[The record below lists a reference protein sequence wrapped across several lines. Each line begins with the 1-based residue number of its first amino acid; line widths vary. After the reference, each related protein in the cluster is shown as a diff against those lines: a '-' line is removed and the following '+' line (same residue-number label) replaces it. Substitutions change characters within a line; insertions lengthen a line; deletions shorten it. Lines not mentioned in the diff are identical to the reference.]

1 MHVGNKN
8 NFNDADH
15 VRSIVTDIPNQNTNI
30 KIEHIK
36 RKYLMLAT
44 VLSSAV
50 LGIDAYIVKVEVDVA
65 DGLPAFSTVGLP
77 DSAIK
82 ESRDRVTAAIKNS
95 GFYFPP
101 SRITANLAPAH
112 IRKAGSAFDL
122 PIAIGV
128 MAATNQVEPLNLEST
143 MILGE
148 LALDGNIRS
157 IQGGLPIAIA
167 AKHNGVENLILP
179 AENAKEAAIVEG
191 LKVYPVESL
200 TEAVTFL
207 NAVNDISPV
216 PPTLNTTVEKTET
229 ESYLD
234 LIDVKGQEH
243 VKRAV
248 EVAAAGGHNLI
259 MIGPPGSGKT
269 MIAKRISSILP
280 ELSIEESL
288 ETTKIQSILG
298 ILPSDT
304 PLVTVRPF
312 RSPHHT
318 ISDAG
323 LIGGGNV
330 PRPGEVSLS
339 HNGVLFLDELPEFRR
354 NVLEV
359 MRQPLEDGYVTI
371 SRAAASLTYPANF
384 MLVAAMNPCPCGFFS
399 DPNRECKCSPNQI
412 QTYVSRISGPLLD
425 RIDIQVEVPAVK
437 YAELSADVTGEQSTV
452 VRERVE
458 AARRIQHQ
466 RFEGTTI
473 HANANMESK
482 QIREYCKI
490 ETQAQDLL
498 RVAINQL
505 GLSARAYDRILKV
518 SRTIADLDENPSIE
532 AVHVSEAIQYR
543 SLDRSFWRK

>member
-1 MHVGNKN
+1 
-8 NFNDADH
+8 
-15 VRSIVTDIPNQNTNI
+15 
-30 KIEHIK
+30 
-36 RKYLMLAT
+36 MLAT
-44 VLSSAV
+44 VLSSAM

-65 DGLPAFSTVGLP
+65 GGMPSFSTVGLP
-77 DSAIK
+77 DNAIK

-101 SRITANLAPAH
+101 TRITANLAPAD

-128 MAATNQVEPLNLEST
+128 MAATNQVDLSRLENV
-143 MILGE
+143 ILLGE
-148 LALDGNIRS
+148 LALDGSIRG
-157 IQGGLPIAIA
+157 IQGALPIAIA
-167 AKHNGVENLILP
+167 AKENGIQDLILP

-191 LKVYPVESL
+191 VNVYSVASL
-200 TEAVTFL
+200 TEVAAFL
-207 NAVNDISPV
+207 NSDKEITAEPHTSWRMPHAHL
-216 PPTLNTTVEKTET
+216 PTDGHPEQSEAH
-229 ESYLD
+229 LD
-234 LIDVKGQEH
+234 LLDVKGQEH
-243 VKRAV
+243 VKRAI

-269 MIAKRISSILP
+269 MIAKRIPSILP
-280 ELSIEESL
+280 KLSMDESL
-288 ETTKIQSILG
+288 ETTKIQSIMG

-304 PLVTVRPF
+304 PLVVTRPY

-323 LIGGGNV
+323 LIGGGTV
-330 PRPGEVSLS
+330 PRPGEVSLA

-359 MRQPLEDGYVTI
+359 MRQPLEDRQVTI
-371 SRAAASLTYPANF
+371 SRASASLTYPANF

-399 DPNRECKCSPNQI
+399 DPTRDCKCSPTQI
-412 QTYVSRISGPLLD
+412 QNYVSRISGPLLD

-437 YAELSADVTGEQSTV
+437 YAELANETTGEPSAHVQ
-452 VRERVE
+452 ERVE
-458 AARRIQHQ
+458 KARHIQQ
-466 RFEGTTI
+466 KRFVDTVI

-490 ETQAQDLL
+490 DSQAQELL
-498 RVAINQL
+498 RIAINQL

-518 SRTIADLDENPSIE
+518 ARTIADLDGNPHIE

-543 SLDRSFWRK
+543 SLDRSFWKE

>member
-1 MHVGNKN
+1 
-8 NFNDADH
+8 
-15 VRSIVTDIPNQNTNI
+15 
-30 KIEHIK
+30 
-36 RKYLMLAT
+36 MLAT

-50 LGIDAYIVKVEVDVA
+50 LGIDAYVVKVEVDVS

-82 ESRDRVTAAIKNS
+82 ESRDRVIAAIKNS

-101 SRITANLAPAH
+101 SRITANLAPAD
-112 IRKAGSAFDL
+112 IRKTGSAFDL

-128 MAATNQVEPLNLEST
+128 MAATNQVDLTNLEST
-143 MILGE
+143 MVLGE
-148 LALDGNIRS
+148 LALDGTIRS
-157 IQGGLPIAIA
+157 IQGGLPIALA
-167 AKHNGVENLILP
+167 AKQNGIKNLILP
-179 AENAKEAAIVEG
+179 AANAKEAAIVDE
-191 LKVYPVESL
+191 LNVFPVESL
-200 TEAVTFL
+200 TDAAAFL
-207 NAVNDISPV
+207 NAAKEISPETY
-216 PPTLNTTVEKTET
+216 TLSNAVNSEDTQT
-229 ESYLD
+229 YLD

-269 MIAKRISSILP
+269 MIAKRIPSILP
-280 ELSIEESL
+280 KLSTDESL
-288 ETTKIQSILG
+288 ETTKIQSIVG

-304 PLVTVRPF
+304 PLVTTRPF

-359 MRQPLEDGYVTI
+359 MRQPLEDGHVTI

-399 DPNRECKCSPNQI
+399 DPNRECKCTHKQI

-437 YAELSADVTGEQSTV
+437 YAELSAEVTGEPSAV
-452 VRERVE
+452 VRKRVE
-458 AARRIQHQ
+458 AARRLQHQ
-466 RFEGTTI
+466 RFDGTSI

-518 SRTIADLDENPSIE
+518 SRTIADLDGNPSIE
-532 AVHVSEAIQYR
+532 AMHVSEAIQYR
-543 SLDRSFWRK
+543 SLDRSFWKK

>member
-1 MHVGNKN
+1 
-8 NFNDADH
+8 
-15 VRSIVTDIPNQNTNI
+15 
-30 KIEHIK
+30 
-36 RKYLMLAT
+36 MLAT
-44 VLSSAV
+44 VLSSAL

-65 DGLPAFSTVGLP
+65 GGLPAFSTVGLP

-95 GFYFPP
+95 GFYFPQT
-101 SRITANLAPAH
+101 RITANLAPAD

-128 MAATNQVEPLNLEST
+128 MAATNQVDPAKLENAT
-143 MILGE
+143 VLGE
-148 LALDGNIRS
+148 LALDGNIRG
-157 IQGGLPIAIA
+157 IQGGLPIAIT
-167 AKHNGVENLILP
+167 AKENGIQNLILP

-191 LKVYPVESL
+191 VNVYPVASL
-200 TEAVTFL
+200 SEAVAFL
-207 NAVNDISPV
+207 NSEKEITPE
-216 PPTLNTTVEKTET
+216 PYTLNTDEHKKEQA
-229 ESYLD
+229 ERHLD
-234 LIDVKGQEH
+234 LLDVKGQEH
-243 VKRAV
+243 VKRAI

-269 MIAKRISSILP
+269 MIAKRIPSILP
-280 ELSIEESL
+280 RLSMDESL
-288 ETTKIQSILG
+288 ETTKIQSIIG

-304 PLVTVRPF
+304 PLVVTRPY

-330 PRPGEVSLS
+330 PRPGEVSLA

-359 MRQPLEDGYVTI
+359 MRQPLEDRQVTI

-399 DPNRECKCSPNQI
+399 DPNRDCKCTPNQI
-412 QTYVSRISGPLLD
+412 QNYVSRISGPLLD

-437 YAELSADVTGEQSTV
+437 YAELSAETTGEPSMQV
-452 VRERVE
+452 QERVE
-458 AARRIQHQ
+458 SARQIQHQ
-466 RFEGTTI
+466 RFADTTI
-473 HANANMESK
+473 HANATMESK
-482 QIREYCKI
+482 QIRAYCKI
-490 ETQAQDLL
+490 DDQAQDLL

-518 SRTIADLDENPSIE
+518 ARTIADLDRNPNIE

-543 SLDRSFWRK
+543 SLDRSFWKK

>member
-1 MHVGNKN
+1 M
-8 NFNDADH
+8 
-15 VRSIVTDIPNQNTNI
+15 
-30 KIEHIK
+30 
-36 RKYLMLAT
+36 
-44 VLSSAV
+44 

-65 DGLPAFSTVGLP
+65 GGLPYFSTVGLP

-95 GFYFPP
+95 GFYFPQT
-101 SRITANLAPAH
+101 RITANLAPAD

-122 PIAIGV
+122 PIAIGL
-128 MAATNQVEPLNLEST
+128 MAATNQIVPTRLENA
-143 MILGE
+143 IVLGE
-148 LALDGNIRS
+148 LALDGSIRG
-157 IQGGLPIAIA
+157 IQGALPIAIA
-167 AKHNGVENLILP
+167 AKENGIQDLILP
-179 AENAKEAAIVEG
+179 TENAKEAAIVEDVN
-191 LKVYPVESL
+191 VYPVASLAEAAAFLNVEKEISPEPHTLVTDSHSPHPESL
-200 TEAVTFL
+200 
-207 NAVNDISPV
+207 
-216 PPTLNTTVEKTET
+216 
-229 ESYLD
+229 LD
-234 LIDVKGQEH
+234 LLDVKGQEH
-243 VKRAV
+243 VKRAI

-269 MIAKRISSILP
+269 MIAKRIPSILP
-280 ELSIEESL
+280 GLSMEESL
-288 ETTKIQSILG
+288 ETTKIQSIIG

-304 PLVTVRPF
+304 PLVVTRPY

-323 LIGGGNV
+323 LIGGGNI
-330 PRPGEVSLS
+330 PRPGEVSLA

-359 MRQPLEDGYVTI
+359 MRQPLEDRQVTI

-399 DPNRECKCSPNQI
+399 DPTRDCKCSQNQI
-412 QTYVSRISGPLLD
+412 QSYISRISGPLLD

-437 YAELSADVTGEQSTV
+437 YAELADGTTGESSAV

-458 AARRIQHQ
+458 EARQVQQQ
-466 RFEGTTI
+466 RFAGTTI
-473 HANANMESK
+473 HANATMQSK
-482 QIREYCKI
+482 QIREYCQVDS
-490 ETQAQDLL
+490 QAQDLL

-518 SRTIADLDENPSIE
+518 ARTIADLDRNPNIE

-543 SLDRSFWRK
+543 SLDRSFWKK

>member
-1 MHVGNKN
+1 
-8 NFNDADH
+8 
-15 VRSIVTDIPNQNTNI
+15 
-30 KIEHIK
+30 
-36 RKYLMLAT
+36 MLAT

-148 LALDGNIRS
+148 LALDGNIRI
-157 IQGGLPIAIA
+157 IQGALPIAIA

-207 NAVNDISPV
+207 NAVQDISPV
-216 PPTLNTTVEKTET
+216 PPTLNTTAEKTDT
-229 ESYLD
+229 ASYFD

-269 MIAKRISSILP
+269 MIAKRIPSILP

-288 ETTKIQSILG
+288 ETTKIQSIIG

-304 PLVTVRPF
+304 PLVIIRPF

-323 LIGGGNV
+323 LIGGGNI

-399 DPNRECKCSPNQI
+399 DPNRECKCSPKQI

-437 YAELSADVTGEQSTV
+437 YAELSAEVTGEQSTV

-458 AARRIQHQ
+458 AARRVQHQ

-518 SRTIADLDENPSIE
+518 SRTIADLDDSPSIE

-543 SLDRSFWRK
+543 SLDRSFWKK

>member
-1 MHVGNKN
+1 
-8 NFNDADH
+8 
-15 VRSIVTDIPNQNTNI
+15 
-30 KIEHIK
+30 
-36 RKYLMLAT
+36 MLAT
-44 VLSSAV
+44 VLSSAL

-65 DGLPAFSTVGLP
+65 GGLPAFSTVGLP

-95 GFYFPP
+95 GFYFPQT
-101 SRITANLAPAH
+101 RITANLAPAD

-128 MAATNQVEPLNLEST
+128 MAATNQVDPTKLENAT
-143 MILGE
+143 VLGE
-148 LALDGNIRS
+148 LALDGNIRG
-157 IQGGLPIAIA
+157 IQGGLPIAIT
-167 AKHNGVENLILP
+167 AKENGIQNLILP

-191 LKVYPVESL
+191 VNVYPVASL
-200 TEAVTFL
+200 SEAVAFL
-207 NAVNDISPV
+207 NSEKEIAPE
-216 PPTLNTTVEKTET
+216 PYTLNTDEHKKTHAERH
-229 ESYLD
+229 LD
-234 LIDVKGQEH
+234 LLDVKGQEH
-243 VKRAV
+243 VKRAI

-269 MIAKRISSILP
+269 MIAKRIPSILP
-280 ELSIEESL
+280 RLSMDESL
-288 ETTKIQSILG
+288 ETTKIQSIIG

-304 PLVTVRPF
+304 PLVVTRPY

-330 PRPGEVSLS
+330 PRPGEVSLA

-359 MRQPLEDGYVTI
+359 MRQPLEDRQVTI

-399 DPNRECKCSPNQI
+399 DPNRDCKCTPTQI
-412 QTYVSRISGPLLD
+412 QNYVSRISGPLLD

-437 YAELSADVTGEQSTV
+437 YAELSAETTGEPSTQV
-452 VRERVE
+452 QERVE
-458 AARRIQHQ
+458 SARQIQQQ
-466 RFEGTTI
+466 RFADTTI
-473 HANANMESK
+473 HANATMESK
-482 QIREYCKI
+482 QIREYCKVDD
-490 ETQAQDLL
+490 QAQDLL

-518 SRTIADLDENPSIE
+518 ARTIADLDRNPNIE

-543 SLDRSFWRK
+543 SLDRNFWKK

>member
-1 MHVGNKN
+1 
-8 NFNDADH
+8 
-15 VRSIVTDIPNQNTNI
+15 
-30 KIEHIK
+30 
-36 RKYLMLAT
+36 MLAT
-44 VLSSAV
+44 VISSAV

-65 DGLPAFSTVGLP
+65 GGLPSFNTVGLP

-95 GFYFPP
+95 GFYFP
-101 SRITANLAPAH
+101 SNRITANLAPAD
-112 IRKAGSAFDL
+112 IRKTGSAFDL

-128 MAATNQVEPLNLEST
+128 MAATNQVNFNNLENT

-148 LALDGNIRS
+148 LALDGSIRS
-157 IQGGLPIAIA
+157 IQGGLPIALA
-167 AKHNGVENLILP
+167 AKHQGLQHLILP
-179 AENAKEAAIVEG
+179 SENAKEAAIVDG
-191 LKVYPVESL
+191 LNVYPVKNL
-200 TEAVTFL
+200 TDTVQFL
-207 NAVNDISPV
+207 NSTKTIQPE
-216 PPTLNTTVEKTET
+216 PPTLKNALEKVNTENL
-229 ESYLD
+229 LD
-234 LIDVKGQEH
+234 LMDVKGQEH

-248 EVAAAGGHNLI
+248 EVAAAGAHNLI

-269 MIAKRISSILP
+269 MIAKRIASILP
-280 ELSIEESL
+280 TLSIDESL
-288 ETTKIQSILG
+288 ETTKIQSIIG

-304 PLVTVRPF
+304 PLVMTRPF

-323 LIGGGNV
+323 LIGGGNI
-330 PRPGEVSLS
+330 PRPGEVSLA

-399 DPNRECKCSPNQI
+399 DPNRECKCSHNQI
-412 QTYVSRISGPLLD
+412 QNYVSRISGPLLD

-437 YAELSADVTGEQSTV
+437 YAELSADVSGEQSNI

-458 AARRIQHQ
+458 AARQIQHQ
-466 RFEGTTI
+466 RFNGTSI

-482 QIREYCKI
+482 QIREYCRI
-490 ETQAQDLL
+490 ETQAQELL

-518 SRTIADLDENPSIE
+518 SRTIADLDENQNIE
-532 AVHVSEAIQYR
+532 GMHVSEAIQYR
-543 SLDRSFWRK
+543 SLDRSFWKQ

>member
-1 MHVGNKN
+1 
-8 NFNDADH
+8 
-15 VRSIVTDIPNQNTNI
+15 
-30 KIEHIK
+30 
-36 RKYLMLAT
+36 MLAT
-44 VLSSAV
+44 VLSSAM

-65 DGLPAFSTVGLP
+65 GGMPSFSTVGLP
-77 DSAIK
+77 DNAIK

-101 SRITANLAPAH
+101 TRITANLAPAD

-128 MAATNQVEPLNLEST
+128 MAATNQVNLARLENAI
-143 MILGE
+143 ILGE
-148 LALDGNIRS
+148 LALDGSIRG

-167 AKHNGVENLILP
+167 AKENGIQNIILP
-179 AENAKEAAIVEG
+179 VENAKEAAIVEG
-191 LKVYPVESL
+191 VNVYPVTNL
-200 TEAVTFL
+200 TEAAAFL
-207 NAVNDISPV
+207 NSDKEIEPESHTSWRMPHAHSP
-216 PPTLNTTVEKTET
+216 TNGHNEHSEAH
-229 ESYLD
+229 LD
-234 LIDVKGQEH
+234 LLDVKGQEH
-243 VKRAV
+243 VKRAI

-269 MIAKRISSILP
+269 MIAKRIPSILP
-280 ELSIEESL
+280 KLSMDESL
-288 ETTKIQSILG
+288 ETTKIQSIIG

-304 PLVTVRPF
+304 PLIVTRPY

-323 LIGGGNV
+323 LIGGGKV
-330 PRPGEVSLS
+330 PRPGEVSLA

-359 MRQPLEDGYVTI
+359 MRQPLEDLQVTI
-371 SRAAASLTYPANF
+371 SRASASLTYPANF

-399 DPNRECKCSPNQI
+399 DPTRDCKCSPNQI
-412 QTYVSRISGPLLD
+412 QNYVSRISGPLLD

-437 YAELSADVTGEQSTV
+437 YAELANETTGEPSAHVQ
-452 VRERVE
+452 ERVE
-458 AARRIQHQ
+458 KARQIQHQ
-466 RFEGTTI
+466 RFADTAI

-490 ETQAQDLL
+490 DSQAQELL

-518 SRTIADLDENPSIE
+518 ARTIADLDGNPHIE
-532 AVHVSEAIQYR
+532 ALHVSEAIQYR
-543 SLDRSFWRK
+543 SLDRSFWKK

>member
-1 MHVGNKN
+1 
-8 NFNDADH
+8 
-15 VRSIVTDIPNQNTNI
+15 
-30 KIEHIK
+30 
-36 RKYLMLAT
+36 MLAT
-44 VLSSAV
+44 VISSAV
-50 LGIDAYIVKVEVDVA
+50 LGIDAYIVTVEVDVA

-82 ESRDRVTAAIKNS
+82 ESKDRVTAAIKNS

-101 SRITANLAPAH
+101 GRITANLAPAD

-122 PIAIGV
+122 PIALGV
-128 MAATNQVEPLNLEST
+128 MAATNQVASTRLEDA
-143 MILGE
+143 MVLGE
-148 LALDGNIRS
+148 LALDGSIRS

-167 AKHNGVENLILP
+167 AKQHGLKAIILP

-191 LKVYPVESL
+191 VEVYPVTSL
-200 TEAVTFL
+200 TDAAAFL
-207 NAVNDISPV
+207 NAAKEIEPE
-216 PPTLNTTVEKTET
+216 PHTLDTTEENPLTDT
-229 ESYLD
+229 YLD
-234 LIDVKGQEH
+234 LLDVKGQEH

-269 MIAKRISSILP
+269 MIARRIPSILP
-280 ELSIEESL
+280 KLSVDESL
-288 ETTKIQSILG
+288 ETTKIQSIVG

-304 PLVTVRPF
+304 PLVLTRPF

-359 MRQPLEDGYVTI
+359 MRQPLEDGHVTI

-399 DPNRECKCSPNQI
+399 DPNRDCKCSPNQI
-412 QTYVSRISGPLLD
+412 QKYVSRISGPLLD

-437 YAELSADVTGEQSTV
+437 YAELSTDVTGEPSEI
-452 VRERVE
+452 VRDRVE
-458 AARRIQHQ
+458 AARQVQQQ
-466 RFEGTTI
+466 RFHGTTI

-482 QIREYCKI
+482 QIRTYCKI
-490 ETQAQDLL
+490 EAEAQDLL
-498 RVAINQL
+498 RVAITQL

-518 SRTIADLDENPSIE
+518 ARTIADLEANPDI
-532 AVHVSEAIQYR
+532 AAAHVSEAIQYR
-543 SLDRSFWRK
+543 SLDRSFWKK

>member
-1 MHVGNKN
+1 
-8 NFNDADH
+8 
-15 VRSIVTDIPNQNTNI
+15 
-30 KIEHIK
+30 
-36 RKYLMLAT
+36 MLAT
-44 VLSSAV
+44 VLSSAM

-65 DGLPAFSTVGLP
+65 GGMPSFSTVGLP
-77 DSAIK
+77 DNAIK

-101 SRITANLAPAH
+101 TRITANLAPAD

-128 MAATNQVEPLNLEST
+128 MAATNQVNLARLENAI
-143 MILGE
+143 ILGE
-148 LALDGNIRS
+148 LALDGSIRG

-167 AKHNGVENLILP
+167 AKENGIQNIILP
-179 AENAKEAAIVEG
+179 VENAKEAAIVEG
-191 LKVYPVESL
+191 VNVYPVTNL
-200 TEAVTFL
+200 TEAAAFL
-207 NAVNDISPV
+207 NSDKEIEPESHTSWRMPHAHSP
-216 PPTLNTTVEKTET
+216 TDGHNEHSEAH
-229 ESYLD
+229 LD
-234 LIDVKGQEH
+234 LLDVKGQEH
-243 VKRAV
+243 VKRAI

-269 MIAKRISSILP
+269 MIAKRIPSILP
-280 ELSIEESL
+280 KLSMDESL
-288 ETTKIQSILG
+288 ETTKIQSIIG

-304 PLVTVRPF
+304 PLIVTRPY

-323 LIGGGNV
+323 LIGGGKV
-330 PRPGEVSLS
+330 PRPGEVSLA

-359 MRQPLEDGYVTI
+359 MRQPLEDLQVTI
-371 SRAAASLTYPANF
+371 SRASASLTYPANF

-399 DPNRECKCSPNQI
+399 DPTRDCKCSPNQI
-412 QTYVSRISGPLLD
+412 QNYVSRISGPLLD

-437 YAELSADVTGEQSTV
+437 YAELANETTGEPSAHVQ
-452 VRERVE
+452 ERVE
-458 AARRIQHQ
+458 KARQIQHQ
-466 RFEGTTI
+466 RFADTAI

-490 ETQAQDLL
+490 DSQAQELL

-518 SRTIADLDENPSIE
+518 ARTIADLDENPHIE
-532 AVHVSEAIQYR
+532 ALHVSEAIQYR
-543 SLDRSFWRK
+543 SLDRSFWKK

>member
-1 MHVGNKN
+1 
-8 NFNDADH
+8 
-15 VRSIVTDIPNQNTNI
+15 
-30 KIEHIK
+30 
-36 RKYLMLAT
+36 MLAT

-82 ESRDRVTAAIKNS
+82 ESKDRVTAAIKNS

-101 SRITANLAPAH
+101 GRITANLAPADV
-112 IRKAGSAFDL
+112 RKAGSAFDL

-128 MAATNQVEPLNLEST
+128 MAATNQVDVSRLENA
-143 MILGE
+143 MVLGE
-148 LALDGNIRS
+148 LALDGSIRN

-167 AKHNGVENLILP
+167 AKQNGLQDIILP

-191 LKVYPVESL
+191 LNVYPVSNL
-200 TEAVTFL
+200 ADTAAFL
-207 NAVNDISPV
+207 NAAKEIAPE
-216 PPTLNTTVEKTET
+216 PTTLGTTAENGPLET
-229 ESYLD
+229 YLD
-234 LIDVKGQEH
+234 LVDVKGQEH

-269 MIAKRISSILP
+269 MIAKRIPSILP
-280 ELSIEESL
+280 TLSMDESL
-288 ETTKIQSILG
+288 ETTKIQSIVG
-298 ILPSDT
+298 ILPMDT
-304 PLVTVRPF
+304 PLVITRPY

-330 PRPGEVSLS
+330 PRPGEVSLA

-359 MRQPLEDGYVTI
+359 MRQPLEDGHVTI

-399 DPNRECKCSPNQI
+399 DPNRDCKCTPNQI
-412 QTYVSRISGPLLD
+412 QNYVSRISGPLLD

-437 YAELSADVTGEQSTV
+437 YAELAAETTGETSAN
-452 VRERVE
+452 VRVRVE
-458 AARRIQHQ
+458 EARRTQHR
-466 RFEGTTI
+466 RFHGTKI

-482 QIREYCKI
+482 QIREYCKT
-490 ETQAQDLL
+490 ESQAQELL
-498 RVAINQL
+498 RIAINQL

-518 SRTIADLDENPSIE
+518 ARTIADLEGNPNIE
-532 AVHVSEAIQYR
+532 PFHISEAIQYR
-543 SLDRSFWRK
+543 SLDRSFWKK

>member
-1 MHVGNKN
+1 
-8 NFNDADH
+8 
-15 VRSIVTDIPNQNTNI
+15 
-30 KIEHIK
+30 
-36 RKYLMLAT
+36 MLAT
-44 VLSSAV
+44 VLSSAM

-65 DGLPAFSTVGLP
+65 GGMPYFSTVGLP

-101 SRITANLAPAH
+101 TRITANLAPAD

-128 MAATNQVEPLNLEST
+128 MAATNQVSLESLENT

-148 LALDGNIRS
+148 LALDGSIRG
-157 IQGGLPIAIA
+157 IPGGLPIAIT
-167 AKHNGVENLILP
+167 AKENNIQNLILP
-179 AENAKEAAIVEG
+179 AENAREAAIVEDVN
-191 LKVYPVESL
+191 VYPVASL
-200 TEAVTFL
+200 SEAAAFL
-207 NAVNDISPV
+207 NSEKEIV
-216 PPTLNTTVEKTET
+216 PEPHTLNTDEDTEAS
-229 ESYLD
+229 EPLLD
-234 LIDVKGQEH
+234 LLDVKGQEH
-243 VKRAV
+243 VKRAI

-269 MIAKRISSILP
+269 MIAKRIPSILP
-280 ELSIEESL
+280 RLSIDESL
-288 ETTKIQSILG
+288 ETTKIQSTIG

-304 PLVTVRPF
+304 PLVVTRPY

-323 LIGGGNV
+323 LIGGGKM
-330 PRPGEVSLS
+330 PRPGEVSLA

-359 MRQPLEDGYVTI
+359 MRQPLEDRQVTI
-371 SRAAASLTYPANF
+371 SRASASLTYPANF

-399 DPNRECKCSPNQI
+399 DPSRDCKCSPNQI
-412 QTYVSRISGPLLD
+412 QNYVSRISGPLLD

-437 YAELSADVTGEQSTV
+437 HAELAAETTGETSAHVQ
-452 VRERVE
+452 ERVE
-458 AARRIQHQ
+458 AARQVQHQ
-466 RFEGTTI
+466 RFAGTTI

-482 QIREYCKI
+482 QIREYCKVDD
-490 ETQAQDLL
+490 QAQDLL

-518 SRTIADLDENPSIE
+518 ARTIADLDRNPNIE
-532 AVHVSEAIQYR
+532 AMHVSEAIQYR
-543 SLDRSFWRK
+543 SLDRSFWKE